1 MKKQP
6 WFRSGISLPVT
17 RLDPV
22 SPTTSS
28 DVVLLDTS
36 KNNVEMS
43 IPKNLN
49 LHAGVAGRKE
59 RVVDDN
65 DKGRRVWTSGRNG
78 CAKGAME

>member
-6 WFRSGISLPVT
+6 LFRSGISLPVT

-28 DVVLLDTS
+28 DVVLLDTL

-43 IPKNLN
+43 VPKNLN
-49 LHAGVAGRKE
+49 LHAGIAGRKE

-65 DKGRRVWTSGRNG
+65 DKGRCVWTSGRNE

>member
-43 IPKNLN
+43 VPKNLD
-49 LHAGVAGRKE
+49 LHAGIAGGKE

-65 DKGRRVWTSGRNG
+65 DKRRRVWTSGRNG